1 MEVVGNVIKL
11 NNGNYKNK
19 MLNKNKNNLLK
30 QKWIMNS
37 YKRNILDKQ

>member
-30 QKWIMNS
+30 
-37 YKRNILDKQ
+37 

>member
-37 YKRNILDKQ
+37 YKRNILGKQ

>member
-1 MEVVGNVIKL
+1 MEVVDNVIKL